1 MTADPSH
8 RTPRLHVD
16 TALAPAARVTLP
28 REAGH
33 YLHDVLRLKPGD
45 ALRLFNAETG
55 EWEARITEAARRRAS
70 CTVVRHLR
78 APAEDP
84 VCDLWLVFAPVKRA
98 GNEWVIEKATELG
111 ITRILPVITRFSQ
124 TRRINRAR
132 WRTIAREA
140 AEQCERLSV
149 PEIAE
154 PRPLEALLRSWP
166 AGRRL
171 YSCIE
176 RTQAPHLGTIL
187 RDAPAGPA
195 GLLVGPEGGLA
206 DEDRRLLEG
215 LAQATPVSLG
225 PRILRAET
233 AAVFGM
239 SLLVAHRESGG

>member
-1 MTADPSH
+1 MASDPSP

-16 TALAPAARVTLP
+16 AELVTGGELVLP
-28 REAGH
+28 RDAAH
-33 YLHDVLRLKPGD
+33 YLCAVLRLKPGGK
-45 ALRLFNAETG
+45 LRLFNAGAG
-55 EWEARITEAARRRAS
+55 EWEARVVTAARGQVVCQPLRR
-70 CTVVRHLR
+70 LR
-78 APAEDP
+78 APAQDP

-111 ITRILPVITRFSQ
+111 VTRILPVITRFSQ
-124 TRRINRAR
+124 TRRVNTAR
-132 WRTIAREA
+132 WRAIAREA

-149 PEIAE
+149 PEIAD
-154 PRPLEALLRSWP
+154 PLPLATLLRSWP

-171 YSCIE
+171 YACIE
-176 RTQAPHLGTIL
+176 RRPAPHLGAIL
-187 RDAPAGPA
+187 RDAPPAPA

-206 DEDRRLLEG
+206 EEDRKLLAG
-215 LAQATPVSLG
+215 LAQVTPVSLG